1 MVEALRKNP
10 AWKGRKGPVVLVI
23 MDGVGYGK
31 YREGDAVAEAKMDAL
46 RALAEASPH
55 TRLKAHGKAVG
66 LPSDDDM
73 GNSEVGHNAMGCGRV
88 FNQGAALVSASI
100 ETGAMFQ
107 GKAWKEIITN
117 LTAPPGTGGPAAPV
131 SGVRREPTLHFIGL
145 FSDGNVH
152 SHLDHLKA
160 MIRQAKKEGV
170 RRVRVHVLF
179 DGRDVGET
187 SALDYVDPFEA
198 FLKEQ
203 SCLPQGE
210 DPGFDAKIGSG
221 GGRMWITMDRYG
233 ADWSMVERGWKT
245 HVLGTAR
252 QFPSAREAVE
262 TCRKEIPGIID
273 QDLKEFCV
281 AEGGKP
287 IGTIEDGDSVIYF
300 NFRGDRSL
308 EITAAFEEDR
318 FDKFDRIRRPKVCYA
333 GMMEYDG
340 DTHVPARYL
349 VSPPAIDRTMGEY
362 LAATG
367 VRTLAISETQKYGH
381 VTYFFNGNRTG
392 KFDEKLEDYEEIKSD
407 VVPFE
412 QRPWMKCAEI
422 ADRVIAAIGSG
433 TYDFIRLNF
442 PNGDMVGHTGVYQA
456 VVCSMEGMDLQLGR
470 LRKAVDAAA
479 GVMLITADHGNSDDM
494 FEHDKKTGEVV
505 RKTDGS
511 PKAKT
516 SHSLNP
522 VPCIVYD
529 PGYQGEYAK
538 DSLNEGLGISS
549 IAATCIELLGYVP
562 PADYDRSV
570 LKMT

>member
-1 MVEALRKNP
+1 M
-10 AWKGRKGPVVLVI
+10 
-23 MDGVGYGK
+23 
-31 YREGDAVAEAKMDAL
+31 AK
-46 RALAEASPH
+46 SPH

-88 FNQGAALVSASI
+88 FNQGAALVSTSI
-100 ETGAMFQ
+100 ATGALFTGQ
-107 GKAWKEIITN
+107 AWQEI
-117 LTAPPGTGGPAAPV
+117 TANVKDGGGASPTEVGGV
-131 SGVRREPTLHFIGL
+131 SAGNSNVKCARTLHFIGL

-160 MIRQAKKEGV
+160 MIRRAKKDGV
-170 RRVRVHVLF
+170 KRVRVHVLF

-187 SALDYVDPFEA
+187 SALDYLDPFEA
-198 FLKEQ
+198 FLKEENT
-203 SCLPQGE
+203 G
-210 DPGFDAKIGSG
+210 GFDAKIASG

-252 QFPSAREAVE
+252 QFSGAREAVE
-262 TCRKEIPGIID
+262 TYRKEIPGVID
-273 QDLKEFCV
+273 QDLKEFVV

-287 IGTIEDGDSVIYF
+287 IGTINDGDSVIYF
-300 NFRGDRSL
+300 NFRGDRAL
-308 EITAAFEEDR
+308 EITAAFEEDQ
-318 FDKFDRIRRPKVCYA
+318 FDKFDRVRRPKVCYA

-340 DTHVPARYL
+340 DTHVPKRYL

-392 KFDEKLEDYEEIKSD
+392 KFDEKLETYVEIKSD

-422 ADRVIAAIGSG
+422 ADAVLEAIASG
-433 TYDFIRLNF
+433 NYDFIRLNF

-456 VVCSMEGMDLQLGR
+456 VVCSMEAMDLQLGR
-470 LRKAVDAAA
+470 IAKAVENA
-479 GVMLITADHGNSDDM
+479 GGIMLITADHGNSDDM
-494 FEHDKKTGEVV
+494 YEHDKKTGAVV
-505 RKTDGS
+505 RKEDGS

-522 VPCIVYD
+522 VPCVVYD
-529 PGYQGEYAK
+529 PEYQGEYAAEPREGA
-538 DSLNEGLGISS
+538 LQEGLGISS
-549 IAATCIELLGYVP
+549 IAATCIELLGCEP
-562 PADYDRSV
+562 PADYDASV
-570 LKMT
+570 LKIKAGG